1 MVSQKKKKK
10 RKRKKEEDP
19 PYVALNYFWNLN
31 QFTLTKNNPPN
42 DQKP

>member
-31 QFTLTKNNPPN
+31 
-42 DQKP
+42 